1 LCSAAV
7 TGKIGRMP
15 DVYFYESFAEEQ
27 LELKQFL
34 PPELDCGFTDLTIQ
48 ETGHK
53 APPCRFISIRTQ
65 TRIPL
70 DWIQSLDAILTRST
84 GYDHMLA
91 FAASAPRVPAL
102 GHLPLYCHRAVA
114 EQAMMMWMA
123 LLRRLPQQMSHL
135 ENFHRDLLT
144 GRECRG
150 RTLVVVGVGNIGS
163 EVCRVG
169 QALEMRVTG
178 VDLKPRYDGID
189 FATAEVALPQADIV
203 VCAMDLR
210 DSNRG
215 YFDAARFRMFKP
227 GALFVNVSRG
237 ELSPSTALL
246 DAMRSGILGGVGLDV
261 YDHEV
266 ELAIALRSGKTSSDP
281 EVQAALALQKMEN
294 VVFTPHNAFNTA
306 ESLQRKSEHSVRQI
320 LAFRTTG
327 RFEWPVPLR

>member
-1 LCSAAV
+1 
-7 TGKIGRMP
+7 MP

-34 PPELDCGFTDLTIQ
+34 PPELNCGFTDLTIQ
-48 ETGHK
+48 ESGDK
-53 APPCRFISIRTQ
+53 SPPCRLISIRTQ
-65 TRIPL
+65 TRIPHE
-70 DWIQSLDAILTRST
+70 WTESLDAVLTRST

-91 FAASAPRVPAL
+91 FAASGSRVPAL

-123 LLRRLPQQMSHL
+123 LLRRLPQQMAHL

-150 RTLVVVGVGNIGS
+150 RSLVVVGVGNIGS
-163 EVCRVG
+163 EVCRIG
-169 QALEMRVTG
+169 QALEMRVIG
-178 VDLKPRYDGID
+178 VDLKPRYDNID
-189 FATAEVALPQADIV
+189 FMTAEAAIPQADIV

-215 YFDAARFRMFKP
+215 YFDAARLRTFKP

-246 DAMRSGILGGVGLDV
+246 DALRLGILGGVGLDV

-266 ELAIALRSGKTSSDP
+266 ELAIALRSGQRASDA
-281 EVQAALALQKMEN
+281 EVEAALAMQKMEN

-320 LAFRTTG
+320 LAYLSRG
-327 RFEWPVPLR
+327 KFEWPVPLS